1 MDIPNTRNMCMTAD
15 IPRYDLLYLRGDF
28 IIIPLRI

>member
-1 MDIPNTRNMCMTAD
+1 MTAD